1 MVARQQQ
8 GARRHPHELTREE
21 GWALLDAEAQRL
33 PGMSVEELLRR
44 WDAGEI
50 TASHVRPEHVRVM
63 NVASLI
69 PFVR

>member
-1 MVARQQQ
+1 MVAKQKRGERQ
-8 GARRHPHELTREE
+8 HPHELTHEE

-33 PGMSVEELLRR
+33 LGLSAEEFLKR

-50 TASHVRPEHVRVM
+50 TASHDRPDHVRVM